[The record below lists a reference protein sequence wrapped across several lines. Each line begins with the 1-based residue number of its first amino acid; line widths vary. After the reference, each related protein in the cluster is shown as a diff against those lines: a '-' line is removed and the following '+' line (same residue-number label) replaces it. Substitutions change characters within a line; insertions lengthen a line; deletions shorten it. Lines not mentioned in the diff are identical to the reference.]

1 MAYVSVGVQ
10 VYVSMC
16 RNQRV
21 TLGVIHGYSLRQLD
35 RQTSETLP
43 TSASRVL
50 GLQARTTTLNP
61 L

>member
-10 VYVSMC
+10 VHVSMC

-21 TLGVIHGYSLRQLD
+21 TLGVTHGYSLHQLD
-35 RQTSETLP
+35 RQVSETLP
-43 TSASRVL
+43 ISTSRVL